1 MTTPNIDTEL
11 YLPKTYVFRRKQGT
25 GYNTVAWMI
34 QQNNEK
40 FDYVN
45 LPRGMSAVTVTAS
58 ALQGGSL
65 RVALDGANYEEY
77 LTDWISTRD
86 PVVRLWS
93 GTVSS
98 PGYGWSDG
106 GLRIRIEA
114 KLVTTAGMNTGSAS
128 VQIVNFPP
136 EN

>member
-1 MTTPNIDTEL
+1 MATPNIDLDL
-11 YLPKTYVFRRKQGT
+11 YMPKTYVFERKNK
-25 GYNTVAWMI
+25 GYNEVASMT
-34 QQNNEK
+34 QQNNEG
-40 FDYVN
+40 FFYVN
-45 LPRGMSAVTVTAS
+45 LPRGMSAVTITAS
-58 ALQGGSL
+58 AFQGGSL
-65 RVALDGANYEEY
+65 RVVLDGPNYAEH
-77 LTDWISTRD
+77 LTDWISTYD

-98 PGYGWSDG
+98 PGSNWSEG

-114 KLVTTAGMNTGSAS
+114 KLVTTSGMDTGSAS

>member
-1 MTTPNIDTEL
+1 MTTPNFDLDL
-11 YLPKTYVFRRKQGT
+11 YMPKTYVFRRKKGT
-25 GYNTVAWMI
+25 GYNTVASLV
-34 QQNNEK
+34 QQDNEG
-40 FDYVN
+40 FFYAN

-58 ALQGGSL
+58 AFQGGSL
-65 RVALDGANYEEY
+65 RVVLDGPNYEEY
-77 LTDWISTRD
+77 LTDWISTYA

-98 PGYGWSDG
+98 PGSGWSDG
-106 GLRIRIEA
+106 GLRIKIEA

>member
-1 MTTPNIDTEL
+1 MTTPNVDLDL
-11 YLPKTYVFRRKQGT
+11 YMPKTYVFERKNQ
-25 GYNTVAWMI
+25 GYNTVAWMT
-34 QQNNEK
+34 QQNNAK

-58 ALQGGSL
+58 AFQGGSL
-65 RVALDGANYEEY
+65 RVALAGTGYEEY

-98 PGYGWSDG
+98 PGSNWSDG
-106 GLRIRIEA
+106 GLRIKIEA
-114 KLVTTAGMNTGSAS
+114 KLVTTSGMNAGSAS